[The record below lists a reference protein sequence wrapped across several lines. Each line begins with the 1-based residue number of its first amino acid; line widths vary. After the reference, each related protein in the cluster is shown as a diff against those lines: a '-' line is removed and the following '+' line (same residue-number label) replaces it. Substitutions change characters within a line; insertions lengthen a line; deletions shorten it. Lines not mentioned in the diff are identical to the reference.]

1 MESDKIIPGKISDSG
16 EIAAIYIHDFDCDY
30 FLDD

>member
-1 MESDKIIPGKISDSG
+1 MESDKIIPRKINGSG
-16 EIAAIYIHDFDCDY
+16 EIAAIYIRDFDCDD